1 MQLVLHSPYVRTVQT
16 AAILRQYSAA
26 PQQASDL
33 LVPDADPRILVDAL
47 YQLSQQYQS
56 IALVSHQPLVGTLID
71 DLGGFE
77 CGRYRMGTAALASLS
92 CDPMAALCCTL
103 DWLIHP

>member
-1 MQLVLHSPYVRTVQT
+1 MH
-16 AAILRQYSAA
+16 
-26 PQQASDL
+26 
-33 LVPDADPRILVDAL
+33 
-47 YQLSQQYQS
+47 QS